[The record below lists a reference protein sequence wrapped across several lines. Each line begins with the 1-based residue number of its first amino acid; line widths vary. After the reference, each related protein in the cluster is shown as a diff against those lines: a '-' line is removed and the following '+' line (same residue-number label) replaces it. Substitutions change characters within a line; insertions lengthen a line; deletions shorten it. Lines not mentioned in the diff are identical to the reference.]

1 MLSAED
7 ESVNRI
13 ASMLCT
19 LQCIGCMSTSCE
31 RHVISIMINAVGHGY
46 VDAGLVTKVMNVV
59 LLLD

>member
-46 VDAGLVTKVMNVV
+46 VDAGLVTKVM
-59 LLLD
+59 